1 MPLTFRNNITS
12 GHIISQ
18 VFYFSAPEVVDVTNE
33 TRTLEHSVFYR
44 RLFLNFFIIF
54 EGKERGQQG
63 NHLHNTKELQAI
75 FFFTNNLRDNNR
87 V

>member
-1 MPLTFRNNITS
+1 
-12 GHIISQ
+12 

-33 TRTLEHSVFYR
+33 KR
-44 RLFLNFFIIF
+44 RWFIFFIDGLFLNFFSIF